1 MRALVPGCTA
11 KTAETQQQL
20 GAPRKTTAAAST
32 WEAQAVLRGA
42 FDENKVVMCYKYFLG
57 NVFFSASVSDETD
70 DKSAMSSGRRVSAR
84 LLPKTAGA
92 RGAGDKP
99 WDWGGVS
106 HLLTVA
112 FSQTNLRN
120 REWNA
125 TKMVRIAQRHDEV

>member
-1 MRALVPGCTA
+1 MRALVPGCTE

-20 GAPRKTTAAAST
+20 GAPRKTTVAAFTWSAGSSMT
-32 WEAQAVLRGA
+32 WEAKVR
-42 FDENKVVMCYKYFLG
+42 NKVMCSFRPRKVARHL
-57 NVFFSASVSDETD
+57 D

-84 LLPKTAGA
+84 LLPKTACA

-99 WDWGGVS
+99 WDRGGVS